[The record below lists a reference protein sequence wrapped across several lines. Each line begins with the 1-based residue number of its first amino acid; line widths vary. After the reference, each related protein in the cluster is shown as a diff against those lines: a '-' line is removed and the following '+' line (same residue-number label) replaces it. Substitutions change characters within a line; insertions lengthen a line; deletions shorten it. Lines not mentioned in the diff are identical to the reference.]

1 MTRTMKLAA
10 TALLVC
16 SIALAATACGSE
28 NEASSGADK
37 SGASAVTGSSDTS
50 VPVVGGPKPQSTAAT
65 DESTGEAT
73 SSSGDKTC
81 GPTKGPDGALQ
92 IHIVA
97 GDLSCSSAKDIAK
110 QYGPLIATGAP
121 QTVSGWD
128 CGPSTTVGELARCTK
143 GGQAFALMPN

>member
-10 TALLVC
+10 TALLGC

-28 NEASSGADK
+28 NEAASGTDQASVTAATPPADR
-37 SGASAVTGSSDTS
+37 S
-50 VPVVGGPKPQSTAAT
+50 VPVVGGPKPKSSAADETT
-65 DESTGEAT
+65 DETTAN
-73 SSSGDKTC
+73 DKTC
-81 GPTKGPDGALQ
+81 GATKGPDGALQ

-97 GDLSCSSAKDIAK
+97 GDLSCDTAKDIAK
-110 QYGPLIATGAP
+110 EYGPLIATGTP

-143 GGQAFALMPN
+143 GSQAFALMPN